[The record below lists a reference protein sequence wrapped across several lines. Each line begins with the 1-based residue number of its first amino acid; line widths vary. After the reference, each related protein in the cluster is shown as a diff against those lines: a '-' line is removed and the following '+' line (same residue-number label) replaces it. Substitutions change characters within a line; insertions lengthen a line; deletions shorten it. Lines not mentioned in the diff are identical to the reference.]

1 MDLRHIADGGL
12 VNIIT
17 HPTVSGL
24 GKQAN
29 IGVAAYYVEPSGA
42 GISSPKLFATMRR
55 FNMG

>member
-1 MDLRHIADGGL
+1 MDLRHIADDGL

-42 GISSPKLFATMRR
+42 GISSP
-55 FNMG
+55 